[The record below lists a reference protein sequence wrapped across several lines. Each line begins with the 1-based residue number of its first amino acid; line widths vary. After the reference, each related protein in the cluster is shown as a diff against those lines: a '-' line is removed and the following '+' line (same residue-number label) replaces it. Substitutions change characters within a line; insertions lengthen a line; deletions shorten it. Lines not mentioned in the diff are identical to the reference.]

1 MSAAVVGLCTWI
13 TLKLMLPPRV
23 FIPKKPP
30 ITIKHADRILDPGRR
45 DFVIQMV
52 QRAVQDPTLS
62 LYTSATMLSKPLQY
76 DPDLKRT
83 YIVAIL
89 QTEDDERYKT
99 CSEFEIH
106 YSNRLVHVTYDV
118 SAAERSGL
126 EALAKRLHQTPLA
139 GTLDASLIRL
149 DLHFLEP
156 NTSTKDCVAHYNHG
170 KVFAFDDPSLRIM
183 PSYICSGYHRWNSY
197 FYKILNPDCD
207 GAKSTSVSFDS
218 ESSDGATDG
227 VPFLEEPTSIDAAQE
242 ASVYF
247 YGSTDAKDC
256 EVVYELAGAA
266 GLTEW

>member
-1 MSAAVVGLCTWI
+1 MTSRSGAKRRKVTASAPTRMLDFYRHYKDHDGYPSLSHWCG
-13 TLKLMLPPRV
+13 KCCLPPLFSFQV
-23 FIPKKPP
+23 
-30 ITIKHADRILDPGRR
+30 
-45 DFVIQMV
+45 
-52 QRAVQDPTLS
+52 
-62 LYTSATMLSKPLQY
+62 Y
-76 DPDLKRT
+76 
-83 YIVAIL
+83 
-89 QTEDDERYKT
+89 
-99 CSEFEIH
+99 
-106 YSNRLVHVTYDV
+106 VTYDV

-156 NTSTKDCVAHYNHG
+156 NTSTKDCVAHHNHG